1 MDGDPFYWQYILT
14 YRSLCHVFIVYDGKD
29 LETSLQRCTAMNI
42 GYTANISNAWI
53 QDDPSATNS
62 SDWDYGKTLSHVE
75 TRTPAALY
83 VIGFIFGLPGIITT
97 IARMFNKWHVMTAD
111 AALKLVSTQGDC
123 TMVHQLKL

>member
-1 MDGDPFYWQYILT
+1 
-14 YRSLCHVFIVYDGKD
+14 
-29 LETSLQRCTAMNI
+29 MNI

-83 VIGFIFGLPGIITT
+83 VIGFIFGGLGIITT
-97 IARMFNKWHVMTAD
+97 IARMFNKWHVMKAD
-111 AALKLVSTQGDC
+111 AALKLVST
-123 TMVHQLKL
+123 